1 MSVTRVLH
9 QRISS
14 VMGILASA
22 AVTEICKLVDDCCG
36 ALRVEVSQSKEQI
49 LLLEKQLS
57 LVESRYRSVSGEG
70 LTPVTS
76 GSPRINS
83 SSGDSPAANA
93 DDAANTDEDE
103 VNDLEVEGVNGN
115 QDALWKEVST
125 APTDEAGPPTLNTG
139 PPAMTPDTIVSSS
152 DIPRKQ
158 HITSFRVGETPKI
171 QPCTTCCSLYHCP
184 FCRPS
189 AFKPNELHRIIPHI
203 QSHLKSAVQNDEY
216 IVYNCKLTCRD
227 YPHYHCSYCDHV
239 LCRKAL
245 FIEHFRACRKRNGTP
260 RPARVQAQSPSVA
273 PPPQQHPSPAQR
285 PLAPAT
291 STPVLPLTSI
301 PAVPSSSRPATPP
314 SLPVALQTLNT
325 DTPPMEKTDASASHN
340 PVTRQDSEPS
350 SPEAYSC
357 PPTPQIETERPQ
369 RPSQRDAV
377 PVQTQCDHCGII
389 LNKKNFKVH
398 MKRKHHEEYIAA
410 ENEEAL
416 RRYLAESKMDVPPW
430 CRATKVQCD
439 LCGIRLNKKNFKNHM
454 KRKHKVNVTA
464 SAFQEA
470 FDRCLGE
477 QGLLVVESSLPGYTY
492 TRTQERGGGVRRREE
507 RDDDLFPD
515 IDMEEEQSDRFPDAG
530 ALLAQE
536 TDLVTQQLQGERVLT
551 GMNPQRYHGLGKPHL
566 LELPL
571 ESLVWI
577 IRDVLRVDGK
587 RGYWNL
593 SLVCRTFNAILTNE
607 IIRKY
612 STGKVSIDNNT
623 HLKKSKQAIFFKF
636 IHSMSCSVPRKISC
650 TICFTKNLSR

>member
-57 LVESRYRSVSGEG
+57 LAESRYRSVSGKG
-70 LTPVTS
+70 LPVT
-76 GSPRINS
+76 GDSPIINS
-83 SSGDSPAANA
+83 SSGDSPAANT
-93 DDAANTDEDE
+93 DDAGNADEDE
-103 VNDLEVEGVNGN
+103 VNNLEVDGVNAN
-115 QDALWKEVST
+115 QHALWKEVST
-125 APTDEAGPPTLNTG
+125 APTDEAGPPTLTPGPIVSSNENTG
-139 PPAMTPDTIVSSS
+139 PPAMTPDPIVSSS

-245 FIEHFRACRKRNGTP
+245 FIEHFRACRKRNGTQ

-273 PPPQQHPSPAQR
+273 PPLQQHPSPAQR

-325 DTPPMEKTDASASHN
+325 DTPPMEKTDVSASHN

-350 SPEAYSC
+350 SPEVYSC

-369 RPSQRDAV
+369 RPSQRDTV

-492 TRTQERGGGVRRREE
+492 TRTHERGRRREE
-507 RDDDLFPD
+507 HDDDLFPD

-536 TDLVTQQLQGERVLT
+536 TDLATQQLQGERVLT

-577 IRDVLRVDGK
+577 FRDVLRVDGK

-612 STGKVSIDNNT
+612 STGKRSDPEP
-623 HLKKSKQAIFFKF
+623 Q
-636 IHSMSCSVPRKISC
+636 
-650 TICFTKNLSR
+650 

>member
-57 LVESRYRSVSGEG
+57 LAESRYKSVSGKG
-70 LTPVTS
+70 LTPVT
-76 GSPRINS
+76 GDSPIINS

-93 DDAANTDEDE
+93 DDADEDE
-103 VNDLEVEGVNGN
+103 VNTLEVDGVNGN
-115 QDALWKEVST
+115 QHALWKEVST
-125 APTDEAGPPTLNTG
+125 APTDEAGPLTLTPGPIVSSNENTG
-139 PPAMTPDTIVSSS
+139 PPAMTPDPIVSSS

-245 FIEHFRACRKRNGTP
+245 FIEHFRACRKRNGTQRP
-260 RPARVQAQSPSVA
+260 ARVPAQSVAPPLQQHPSPAQRPLAHATSTPARVQAQSPSVA
-273 PPPQQHPSPAQR
+273 PPLQQHPSPAQR
-285 PLAPAT
+285 PLAHAT

-325 DTPPMEKTDASASHN
+325 DTPPMEKPDASASHN

-350 SPEAYSC
+350 SPEVYSC
-357 PPTPQIETERPQ
+357 PPTPQIETERPP

-398 MKRKHHEEYIAA
+398 MKRKHHKEYVAA

-416 RRYLAESKMDVPPW
+416 RRYLAESKMAVPPW

-492 TRTQERGGGVRRREE
+492 TRTQERGRRREE

-536 TDLVTQQLQGERVLT
+536 TDLATQQLQGERVLT

-577 IRDVLRVDGK
+577 FWDVLRVDGK
-587 RGYWNL
+587 RGCWNL
-593 SLVCRTFNAILTNE
+593 SLVAE
-607 IIRKY
+607 P
-612 STGKVSIDNNT
+612 
-623 HLKKSKQAIFFKF
+623 
-636 IHSMSCSVPRKISC
+636 SVPS
-650 TICFTKNLSR
+650 

>member
-1 MSVTRVLH
+1 MSETRVLH

-49 LLLEKQLS
+49 LMLEKQLS
-57 LVESRYRSVSGEG
+57 LAESRYRSVSGKG
-70 LTPVTS
+70 QTSVTS
-76 GSPRINS
+76 GTPRINS
-83 SSGDSPAANA
+83 SKGDSPAANA
-93 DDAANTDEDE
+93 DDAGNTDEDE
-103 VNDLEVEGVNGN
+103 GSVLHLEVEGVNGN
-115 QDALWKEVST
+115 PHPLWEEVST
-125 APTDEAGPPTLNTG
+125 APTDEAGPPTLTPGPIVSSNENTG
-139 PPAMTPDTIVSSS
+139 PLAMTPDPVVSSN

-227 YPHYHCSYCDHV
+227 YPHYHCTYCDHV

-245 FIEHFRACRKRNGTP
+245 FIEHFRACRKRNATP
-260 RPARVQAQSPSVA
+260 RPARVQAQSPSA
-273 PPPQQHPSPAQR
+273 ALPLQQHPSPAQR

-301 PAVPSSSRPATPP
+301 AVVPSSSRPVTPP
-314 SLPVALQTLNT
+314 SSPVAPQTLNT
-325 DTPPMEKTDASASHN
+325 DTPPMEKTNTSASHD
-340 PVTRQDSEPS
+340 PVTRSSSQDLEPS
-350 SPEAYSC
+350 SPEVYSC

-389 LNKKNFKVH
+389 LNKKNLKVH
-398 MKRKHHEEYIAA
+398 MKRKHQEEYIAA

-454 KRKHKVNVTA
+454 KRKHKVNVTP
-464 SAFQEA
+464 SDFQEA

-477 QGLLVVESSLPGYTY
+477 QGLLVVESSLPGYTC
-492 TRTQERGGGVRRREE
+492 TGTQETGRGGRRRRRREE
-507 RDDDLFPD
+507 CDDDLFPD
-515 IDMEEEQSDRFPDAG
+515 IDMEEEQRDRFLDAG

-536 TDLVTQQLQGERVLT
+536 TDLATQQLQGERALT
-551 GMNPQRYHGLGKPHL
+551 GMTPHRYHGLGKPHL

-577 IRDVLRVDGK
+577 FRDVLCVEGK
-587 RGYWNL
+587 RGNWNL
-593 SLVCRTFNAILTNE
+593 SLVCRTFNTILTNE
-607 IIRKY
+607 IIRMY
-612 STGKVSIDNNT
+612 STGKRSNPEP
-623 HLKKSKQAIFFKF
+623 Q
-636 IHSMSCSVPRKISC
+636 
-650 TICFTKNLSR
+650 

>member
-57 LVESRYRSVSGEG
+57 LAESRYRSVSGKG
-70 LTPVTS
+70 LTPVT
-76 GSPRINS
+76 GDLPIINS

-93 DDAANTDEDE
+93 EDAGNADEDE
-103 VNDLEVEGVNGN
+103 INNLEVDSVNGN
-115 QDALWKEVST
+115 QHALWKEVST
-125 APTDEAGPPTLNTG
+125 VPTDEAGPPTLTPGPIVSSNENTG
-139 PPAMTPDTIVSSS
+139 PPAMTPDPIVSSS

-158 HITSFRVGETPKI
+158 HITSFRVGESPKI

-189 AFKPNELHRIIPHI
+189 SFKPNELHRIIPHI

-245 FIEHFRACRKRNGTP
+245 FIEHFRACRKRNGTQ

-273 PPPQQHPSPAQR
+273 PALQQCPSPARR

-314 SLPVALQTLNT
+314 RLPVALQTLNT
-325 DTPPMEKTDASASHN
+325 DTPPIEKPDASASHN
-340 PVTRQDSEPS
+340 PVTRQDSEPCLPDAYS
-350 SPEAYSC
+350 SPT
-357 PPTPQIETERPQ
+357 TPQIETERPQ

-492 TRTQERGGGVRRREE
+492 TRTQERGRRREE

-515 IDMEEEQSDRFPDAG
+515 IDMEEEQSDRFLEAG

-536 TDLVTQQLQGERVLT
+536 TDLATQQLQGERVLS

-577 IRDVLRVDGK
+577 FRDVLRVDGK

-612 STGKVSIDNNT
+612 STGKRSDPEP
-623 HLKKSKQAIFFKF
+623 Q
-636 IHSMSCSVPRKISC
+636 
-650 TICFTKNLSR
+650 